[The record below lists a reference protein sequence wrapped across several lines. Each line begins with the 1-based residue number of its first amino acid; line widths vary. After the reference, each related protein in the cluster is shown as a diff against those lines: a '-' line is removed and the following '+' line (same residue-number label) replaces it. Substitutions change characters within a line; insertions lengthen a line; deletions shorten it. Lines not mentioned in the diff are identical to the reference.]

1 MCGSRS
7 VFFNFNKKTFG
18 TLVITSENVAPT
30 PNKIVAMWNT
40 WYVLALV
47 CATVVG
53 TVHWHTEARRAELRR
68 ILHQYMP
75 LEEDNGTVMV

>member
-1 MCGSRS
+1 
-7 VFFNFNKKTFG
+7 
-18 TLVITSENVAPT
+18 
-30 PNKIVAMWNT
+30 MWTT

-53 TVHWHTEARRAELRR
+53 AVHWHTEARRAELRR

-75 LEEDNGTVMV
+75 LEEDDGTVTV